1 MQTAATPDALAMWRD
16 VIVQIREHAASTP
29 YYDETPGHTGSSP
42 AHWRIW
48 TEGPSAAPCRIRLD
62 VRATGQRAWACPTIA
77 LGSCL
82 GPEESLQA
90 GFRRLA
96 DQALDEWSANDEWAL
111 ELPQEVEDMLARVTS

>member
-1 MQTAATPDALAMWRD
+1 MQAAQPDALAMWKD
-16 VIVQIREHAASTP
+16 VLVQIEAHRASSP
-29 YYDETPGHTGSSP
+29 YYDETRAHTGSSP

-48 TEGPSAAPCRIRLD
+48 TEGASSAPYRMRLD
-62 VRATGQRAWACPTIA
+62 VRATGSRAWACPTIA

-96 DQALDEWSANDEWAL
+96 NQALDEWSANDEWAL
-111 ELPQEVEDMLARVTS
+111 ELPQEVEVMLARVTS